1 MTTDYLLLNF
11 RKLERPISDSLQDY
25 RTTYYSVISENRSG
39 LFLIVLLIASRE
51 NTKKIFFALR
61 AKTVMQVVM
70 QSWESKL
77 ELFVSKGIL
86 PDSKE
91 IRGTGVMRIFLLLL
105 LFCSHVG
112 AATTEVEVVHPVTG
126 GIAYKKCQRR

>member
-1 MTTDYLLLNF
+1 M
-11 RKLERPISDSLQDY
+11 
-25 RTTYYSVISENRSG
+25 
-39 LFLIVLLIASRE
+39 IVLLIASRE
-51 NTKKIFFALR
+51 NTKKIFSALR

-70 QSWESKL
+70 QPWESKL

-105 LFCSHVG
+105 LFCVPVG
-112 AATTEVEVVHPVTG
+112 ALTTDVEVFTASELQSFRASKTTG
-126 GIAYKKCQRR
+126 LLTS

>member
-1 MTTDYLLLNF
+1 M
-11 RKLERPISDSLQDY
+11 
-25 RTTYYSVISENRSG
+25 
-39 LFLIVLLIASRE
+39 IVFLIASRE
-51 NTKKIFFALR
+51 NTKEIFSALR

-105 LFCSHVG
+105 LFCVPVG
-112 AATTEVEVVHPVTG
+112 ALTTDVEVVHPISG
-126 GIAYKKCQRR
+126 GIAYVNVKGADAFNCIFGMNAEHYFYFYSPSGQLAKPTEVV

>member
-1 MTTDYLLLNF
+1 
-11 RKLERPISDSLQDY
+11 
-25 RTTYYSVISENRSG
+25 
-39 LFLIVLLIASRE
+39 
-51 NTKKIFFALR
+51 
-61 AKTVMQVVM
+61 MQVVM

-105 LFCSHVG
+105 LFCVPVG
-112 AATTEVEVVHPVTG
+112 ALTTDVEVVHPRLPDYLLVTFKKSERPFFG
-126 GIAYKKCQRR
+126 SLQDYRTTYYLISDNLTRYYKNICQARV